1 MYGSFFTGFNT
12 TASYV
17 WIYWICVAALNL
29 IALLMCPFHYKY
41 CSHMDGLLQYC
52 LQCLLLK
59 HSCGL
64 QVVNVG
70 QKKIASVHAWRSN
83 FIWLLCIFLVST
95 PPLLCFLIYS
105 CVYWSNESLQI
116 HVLVDSPFMGKSNFW
131 YILPCLNFIGLF
143 FIMHV
148 LPCKSKFDLFT
159 ALLRLD
165 YEASYGWL
173 AFVLHIDSII
183 FTWLAIE
190 NNSCRPLKSDFLI
203 SLMGCHRVQMI

>member
-64 QVVNVG
+64 QVVHVG
-70 QKKIASVHAWRSN
+70 KKKIASVHAWRSN

-116 HVLVDSPFMGKSNFW
+116 HVLVDSPFM
-131 YILPCLNFIGLF
+131 
-143 FIMHV
+143 
-148 LPCKSKFDLFT
+148 
-159 ALLRLD
+159 ALLWLD

-183 FTWLAIE
+183 STWLDIE
-190 NNSCRPLKSDFLI
+190 NNSYRPLKSDFLI
-203 SLMGCHRVQMI
+203 SLMGCHRIQMI

>member
-64 QVVNVG
+64 QAVHVG
-70 QKKIASVHAWRSN
+70 QKNCIGPCLISN
-83 FIWLLCIFLVST
+83 FIWLLHIFLVST

-105 CVYWSNESLQI
+105 CVSIDLMKVCKFMYWMIRLSWASLTFGI
-116 HVLVDSPFMGKSNFW
+116 YCHV
-131 YILPCLNFIGLF
+131 
-143 FIMHV
+143 
-148 LPCKSKFDLFT
+148 
-159 ALLRLD
+159 
-165 YEASYGWL
+165 
-173 AFVLHIDSII
+173 
-183 FTWLAIE
+183 
-190 NNSCRPLKSDFLI
+190 
-203 SLMGCHRVQMI
+203 

>member
-95 PPLLCFLIYS
+95 PPLLCFLTYS

-143 FIMHV
+143 FLLCMFCHV
-148 LPCKSKFDLFT
+148 KANLICLQLYCDWTMRLLMVGWLLFCI
-159 ALLRLD
+159 LI
-165 YEASYGWL
+165 ASY
-173 AFVLHIDSII
+173 LH
-183 FTWLAIE
+183 
-190 NNSCRPLKSDFLI
+190 
-203 SLMGCHRVQMI
+203 G